1 MIKKTLA
8 KSVRAQSKQGATIR
22 QLLSSLMIFCLA
34 CTSLA
39 STDMISED
47 DLLILDLTVDKTVLT
62 NNLVGY
68 GQADHVY
75 LSLYD
80 IADAFEF
87 PLDISLQNNQA
98 TVTGWFIHESRTF
111 FLDTATNIARIAGQ
125 ESNYDPNQVIV
136 QDNDLLVDNRLLS
149 TWFPVDLSLQFST
162 LTIKAHPREELPFQK
177 RLARYNRSVTTLSE
191 AEPAK
196 LPLKETPYQFLSS
209 PNLKFT
215 LNYNSYRENEDDDAD
230 INLTYSLISSGEI
243 AYMSSSLFLNGTNE
257 NEIANARL
265 NFWRSDAE
273 GDLFGPFGLT
283 QFSLGD
289 TTPPYLPFLTRP
301 VERGIKFTN
310 RDLFRSSIFDTVD
323 FEGDLLNDWEVELYR
338 NNILIGVE
346 RDAPSGRYVFKDVP
360 LTFGKNTIKLVFYGP
375 NGQERQE
382 VKTYRIGPGM
392 SEPGVFAYSASITEQ
407 GKTLIETDEQKAT
420 DSPDDPRIVSEFTY
434 GLTRNLSLRG
444 GLQLSTIEEEQVDY
458 QSLDLTFS
466 FSSLFGAVGASR
478 DSMGENGYSVSLS
491 APVGKFGIR
500 ASHIKNTGLLTL
512 DEEDKDRLITEKS
525 ELSLLGPA
533 GKVSTATS
541 ISRQK
546 SAESEDLIAS
556 NSLSGHVG
564 KLSWNHSLRYQLTE
578 YNDGRDEELTTGSLR
593 LGSRW
598 GPLRFRTGLRYG
610 IAPENELTNGY
621 LDTTIKLRKNLSAN
635 FRVDHALGQNGNDDL
650 TKYVSGFNWQLKQL
664 VFTPTLSYDSEE
676 RYRGFIFLTTD
687 LSENSE
693 GKLAFNKRSRGH
705 SGTVR
710 VYVFWDKNANGEWDN
725 DDEPIKG
732 AEVIAVQGNHRA
744 KSNAEG
750 IAFIEYMTADLRTDI
765 QITPNTW
772 EDPSLS
778 PANAGYSVIPHPGV
792 VTELYLPFVKTGEID
807 GTFYINENGAVREF
821 SNVKLNL
828 VNTQTG
834 QIVAT
839 EKTAYDGY
847 YLFEQVPSGQYQVQI
862 DNNASLKPLRLPPS
876 VTIGQRGGVHN
887 GLDIVSVSTRPTPP
901 VAKLTSSNTRQE
913 QIKTLRLSDSLKPP
927 APSTSVASTPKVKP
941 VSALSLKPVAQ
952 STGSKTNNR
961 PAVKRK
967 SGQYYVQ
974 LAAFRTQKSAESY
987 ITATQWM
994 TFSGLFG
1001 GRELSIIKADLGAQ
1015 KGIYHRVV
1023 VESMSKQEAADLC
1036 RELKQIGQGC
1046 MVNASQAD

>member
-39 STDMISED
+39 SADMISED

-478 DSMGENGYSVSLS
+478 DSMGENGYSV
-491 APVGKFGIR
+491 
-500 ASHIKNTGLLTL
+500 
-512 DEEDKDRLITEKS
+512 
-525 ELSLLGPA
+525 
-533 GKVSTATS
+533 
-541 ISRQK
+541 
-546 SAESEDLIAS
+546 
-556 NSLSGHVG
+556 
-564 KLSWNHSLRYQLTE
+564 
-578 YNDGRDEELTTGSLR
+578 
-593 LGSRW
+593 
-598 GPLRFRTGLRYG
+598 
-610 IAPENELTNGY
+610 
-621 LDTTIKLRKNLSAN
+621 
-635 FRVDHALGQNGNDDL
+635 
-650 TKYVSGFNWQLKQL
+650 
-664 VFTPTLSYDSEE
+664 
-676 RYRGFIFLTTD
+676 
-687 LSENSE
+687 
-693 GKLAFNKRSRGH
+693 
-705 SGTVR
+705 
-710 VYVFWDKNANGEWDN
+710 
-725 DDEPIKG
+725 
-732 AEVIAVQGNHRA
+732 
-744 KSNAEG
+744 
-750 IAFIEYMTADLRTDI
+750 
-765 QITPNTW
+765 
-772 EDPSLS
+772 
-778 PANAGYSVIPHPGV
+778 
-792 VTELYLPFVKTGEID
+792 
-807 GTFYINENGAVREF
+807 
-821 SNVKLNL
+821 
-828 VNTQTG
+828 
-834 QIVAT
+834 
-839 EKTAYDGY
+839 
-847 YLFEQVPSGQYQVQI
+847 
-862 DNNASLKPLRLPPS
+862 
-876 VTIGQRGGVHN
+876 
-887 GLDIVSVSTRPTPP
+887 
-901 VAKLTSSNTRQE
+901 
-913 QIKTLRLSDSLKPP
+913 
-927 APSTSVASTPKVKP
+927 
-941 VSALSLKPVAQ
+941 
-952 STGSKTNNR
+952 
-961 PAVKRK
+961 
-967 SGQYYVQ
+967 
-974 LAAFRTQKSAESY
+974 
-987 ITATQWM
+987 
-994 TFSGLFG
+994 
-1001 GRELSIIKADLGAQ
+1001 
-1015 KGIYHRVV
+1015 
-1023 VESMSKQEAADLC
+1023 
-1036 RELKQIGQGC
+1036 
-1046 MVNASQAD
+1046 